1 MTKEESVF
9 DQVFPGPE
17 DYEPLAFEGATGATE
32 DYTPLPA
39 PEPLIIQ
46 SPNGT
51 RAPSW
56 KDRIANTSPGAGRQK
71 KVNWDSSVLKYVKDA
86 AREMGWKSLSLC
98 REVIGSMRLLTGSYE
113 PVALVIA
120 KWDSYPEKDRGK
132 VFSIDR
138 AVDDCDV
145 DRDEF
150 AGLVLAAVQKH
161 IQRQGA
167 AIIDRNFEKIIQAA
181 VDHAIHGGA
190 NGRQERV
197 ELLKILDRMAARER
211 QALKQV
217 PSSPRASA
225 KNEAQ
230 APTGAKSLDS
240 QMAELDDIENI
251 GVD

>member
-1 MTKEESVF
+1 MTEEESVF

-17 DYEPLAFEGATGATE
+17 DYEPLAYEGVPIPTE
-32 DYTPLPA
+32 DYA
-39 PEPLIIQ
+39 PELHRIYGSKDPSAPL
-46 SPNGT
+46 
-51 RAPSW
+51 W
-56 KDRIANTSPGAGRQK
+56 KDRVRNMDNAGAKK
-71 KVNWDSSVLKYVKDA
+71 KVNWDSSVLKYVKDVVK
-86 AREMGWKSLSLC
+86 EMGWASSTLC
-98 REVIGSMRLLTGSYE
+98 REIVGSMRLLTGVYE
-113 PVALVIA
+113 PVAIVID
-120 KWDSYPEKDRGK
+120 KWDSYPEKDQKK

-138 AVDDCDV
+138 AVDETNT

-217 PSSPRASA
+217 PSNPRASA

-230 APTGAKSLDS
+230 TPTGAKSLDS

-251 GVD
+251 GVE